1 VLSLAPHHP
10 FRPKG
15 SDDSSHQAPRV
26 HDASRRHSSCVA
38 ARGARA
44 ATGDAGG
51 RDASPLAR
59 LGDAVKSSRRQL
71 LQVAAGTAALST
83 LSQIARALD
92 YPTRP
97 VTLIV
102 PFPAGGTTDVALR
115 ALATATEK
123 YLGQSIVVENR
134 AGAAGTLGPANMA
147 ATAKPD
153 GYTISQLPGT
163 VFRQPFMTKT
173 SFDPA
178 TDFTYIICLTGYTFG
193 VVVRSDAPWKTFP
206 ELLAAA
212 KANPST
218 ITYGTPGAGTTLHI
232 TMEQIA
238 KQQGVK
244 LVHVPFKGN
253 AETTTALLGG
263 HIDAV
268 ADSTGW
274 APQVNDG
281 KFRLLVSW
289 GATRTKNWPTVP
301 TLKEVG
307 IDMVSNSPYGLGGPK
322 GMAPEIVKVL
332 HDAFRKGLDDPSNVA
347 AMTQLDQEPFYLSSE
362 DYRAFAMRQIAQEKR
377 MVEDLQLRTQ

>member
-1 VLSLAPHHP
+1 
-10 FRPKG
+10 
-15 SDDSSHQAPRV
+15 
-26 HDASRRHSSCVA
+26 
-38 ARGARA
+38 
-44 ATGDAGG
+44 
-51 RDASPLAR
+51 
-59 LGDAVKSSRRQL
+59 
-71 LQVAAGTAALST
+71 
-83 LSQIARALD
+83 
-92 YPTRP
+92 

-102 PFPAGGTTDVALR
+102 PWAAGGTTDVALR

-134 AGAAGTLGPANMA
+134 AGSSGTLGPANMA

-153 GYTISQLPGT
+153 GYTISQLPIT

-173 SFDPA
+173 SFDP
-178 TDFTYIICLTGYTFG
+178 TRDFTYIIGLTGYTFG

-218 ITYGTPGAGTTLHI
+218 ITYGTSGAGTSPHI

-238 KQQGVK
+238 KQQGIK
-244 LVHVPFKGN
+244 LVHVPFKGV
-253 AETTTALLGG
+253 AESTTALLGG
-263 HIDAV
+263 HIHAI

-289 GATRTKNWPTVP
+289 GATRTKNWPNVP

-307 IDMVSNSPYGLGGPK
+307 IDVVSNSPYGLGGPK

-332 HDAFRKGLDDPSNVA
+332 HDAFKKGLDEPSTVA
-347 AMTQLDQEPFYLSSE
+347 VMTQFDQERFYFDSE
-362 DYRAFAMRQIAQEKR
+362 DYRAFAMQQIVREKR
-377 MVEDLQLRTQ
+377 MVEELQLRGQ

>member
-1 VLSLAPHHP
+1 
-10 FRPKG
+10 
-15 SDDSSHQAPRV
+15 
-26 HDASRRHSSCVA
+26 
-38 ARGARA
+38 
-44 ATGDAGG
+44 
-51 RDASPLAR
+51 
-59 LGDAVKSSRRQL
+59 VKSSRRQL
-71 LQVAAGTAALST
+71 LQLAAGTAALST

-238 KQQGVK
+238 KQ
-244 LVHVPFKGN
+244 
-253 AETTTALLGG
+253 
-263 HIDAV
+263 
-268 ADSTGW
+268 
-274 APQVNDG
+274 
-281 KFRLLVSW
+281 
-289 GATRTKNWPTVP
+289 
-301 TLKEVG
+301 
-307 IDMVSNSPYGLGGPK
+307 
-322 GMAPEIVKVL
+322 
-332 HDAFRKGLDDPSNVA
+332 
-347 AMTQLDQEPFYLSSE
+347 
-362 DYRAFAMRQIAQEKR
+362 
-377 MVEDLQLRTQ
+377 